1 MVLLIILFIFGI
13 GLGIIDL
20 IKSKKG
26 LETHKNNKNLRN
38 IYKNDMKVTIVF
50 LLVYTI
56 IFIINITS

>member
-1 MVLLIILFIFGI
+1 MILLIILFIFGI

>member
-1 MVLLIILFIFGI
+1 MVLLIIFFKFGI

-26 LETHKNNKNLRN
+26 LEAHKNNKNLRN

>member
-26 LETHKNNKNLRN
+26 LEVHKNNKNLRN